1 MIKFNLNR
9 IKNHCDYEVV
19 KILQF
24 FYYNQKLKIPS
35 TLGKI
40 TKKLMKPFSYR
51 GYSYILNLSGL
62 LLNEQHKHPNQLYE
76 YIYLCS
82 LRSLFDYK
90 VKRITYLPL
99 ILLQDA
105 NITGD
110 LYTIENNNLYFKYE
124 ENRGKIE

>member
-1 MIKFNLNR
+1 MIKFNLNK
-9 IKNHCDYEVV
+9 IKYHCDYNVV

-24 FYYNQKLKIPS
+24 FYHNQKLKIPS

-40 TKKLMKPFSYR
+40 PKNLMRPFFYY
-51 GYSYILNLSGL
+51 GYSYILNLKGL
-62 LLNEQHKHPNQLYE
+62 LLNEQHKHPNELYE
-76 YIYLCS
+76 YIHLCS

-90 VKRITYLPL
+90 VKGITYLPL
-99 ILLQDA
+99 ILLKNA

-124 ENRGKIE
+124 ENKGKN